1 MGRDL
6 PNNTAEA
13 SFLIWAKKDSIGAG
27 LDRLQVV
34 KGWHKDGELHE
45 KIFNVAL
52 SDDRSVNG
60 DGTVPDNGA
69 TVDLKTGSFS
79 TDLGA
84 EALLVVWNDPE
95 FDPEAKAFYYVRV
108 IEIPTASWQLWDQ
121 IRYGTQYPDH
131 ISMTVRERA
140 WSSPIWYSPKS

>member
-1 MGRDL
+1 M
-6 PNNTAEA
+6 
-13 SFLIWAKKDSIGAG
+13 
-27 LDRLQVV
+27 V

-52 SDDRSVNG
+52 SDDRRVNG

-69 TVDLKTGSFS
+69 TVDLKTGAFS
-79 TDLGA
+79 TDIGA